1 MLHPHPITPRA
12 LPSHVDSYADRVQA
26 EADARAD
33 AEEAAIERAAA
44 DMDAIDVLNEL
55 CEFDADRLSML
66 MDAYRARH
74 ESRENHAHY
83 LWLLDNLFEDA
94 AVIAARGIAR
104 REM

>member
-1 MLHPHPITPRA
+1 MLYNPITPASLPRA
-12 LPSHVDSYADRVQA
+12 LEAREDRVRDEEELRA
-26 EADARAD
+26 E
-33 AEEAAIERAAA
+33 AEEAAVERAAA

-104 REM
+104 REV